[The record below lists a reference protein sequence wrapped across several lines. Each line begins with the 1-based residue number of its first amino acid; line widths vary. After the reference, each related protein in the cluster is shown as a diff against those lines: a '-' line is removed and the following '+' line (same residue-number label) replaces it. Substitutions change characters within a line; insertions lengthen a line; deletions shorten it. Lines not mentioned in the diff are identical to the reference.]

1 MMQDGVGEAL
11 FLAVLPLLLRNA
23 GAVRAL
29 GAEPAWAPS
38 FTSDD
43 VTKGKYAVLS
53 TLLRESRDAATAA
66 RACARVARVCVGA
79 RAAAAAEAPPLGQDR
94 TAQLAARARAARRIA
109 AALAQLRLL
118 PRPATELAVM
128 LQEAND
134 AVSDDIVCSS

>member
-1 MMQDGVGEAL
+1 MAQGGVDEAL

-43 VTKGKYAVLS
+43 VTPQKYAVLS

-79 RAAAAAEAPPLGQDR
+79 CTAAAAAAPHLGPNR
-94 TAQLAARARAARRIA
+94 TAQLAARARAARRIE
-109 AALAQLRLL
+109 AALVQLQML
-118 PRPATELAVM
+118 PRPASELAAM
-128 LQEAND
+128 LRSEQEQEGD
-134 AVSDDIVCSS
+134 FVCNS